1 LAGLLLKARL
11 RGLSALTRQERMEIM
26 LDRATLEALAH
37 EFGEGAL
44 PGRPDFPPTVTALR
58 PSR

>member
-1 LAGLLLKARL
+1 
-11 RGLSALTRQERMEIM
+11 MEIM
-26 LDRATLEALAH
+26 LDRATLEAVAH

-44 PGRPDFPPTVTALR
+44 SSYSDTPPAVTALR